1 MRLCRLLLPACLCC
15 LLLAWPVAAAD
26 SPLKDYYQDS
36 WNTRNGLP
44 HNSINSM
51 AQTPE
56 GYLWFAT
63 WEGVSRYNGRGFHT
77 FVRGEQTGLPDSGI
91 RGLTLDGD
99 GLLVAGARGGFS
111 RYQHP
116 GWQPRASLPAMVN
129 HVLRDRQGRL
139 WFATEGDGIYMR
151 DAEGQQ
157 HHFSSPQG
165 LPGLAVYRLL
175 QTTDGRIW
183 AGTSQGLAVIGAGQ
197 KITVSEQIPAVPV
210 LALLQ
215 TRKGQLLVGS
225 GRGLYGSDEHGGF
238 AQLHPQL
245 AGEAISSLLQDSAGD
260 LWIGT
265 TDRGLVRLGSYG
277 LERMGMAQ
285 GLPDNRVLSL
295 LQDTEDNI
303 WVGTNGGLLRLRDA
317 PFTSFT
323 QEQGLSGN
331 YVRTVLA
338 DDKGRIWV
346 GTSNGLSLINAS
358 GVRPLPVKLPD
369 GKAPSILSLARQGN
383 TLWLGTYTHGLVGLK
398 PGREP
403 VIIDR
408 KQGLSA
414 DEVRAILPAR
424 DGSLWVGTASGL
436 SRLHQGRV
444 TTYGKQDGLP
454 GEFVMALHQAN
465 NGDIWVGTGVG
476 AAIIRQGNPA
486 HIRALDL
493 HSQENA
499 EYAFGFYQQPGS
511 DAVWIATDRGLL
523 RYRYRDD
530 SLSMVGRPQG
540 LPIEKMFQPVADQQ
554 GGLWLTTNRG
564 ILRLDLQQAHRA
576 ADGELDTIPFE
587 LFGEGDGIASSQAN
601 GGSGPAATLAPDGS
615 VWIATAV
622 GVARV
627 QPNRLASLVPNNL
640 PVVLED
646 IRVNGMAVMPTQPLT
661 LPAGSDRI
669 QIEFAGL
676 GYVMPERIRYR
687 TRLEGFDKEWV
698 ARGGQNLAE
707 YTNLAPGHYRL
718 KVAASYPYSS
728 WSHREASL
736 SFSIAPFFWQRPVF
750 WGLVGVV
757 GLWLIW
763 ALFQLRLRMLKRNAS
778 TLRRLV
784 DEKTQALQQ
793 QTQAFERQARE
804 DQLTGLANR
813 RAFDDW
819 LATAYGQVDPGG
831 NGLCLA
837 VVDIDHFKRVN
848 DQWSHNVGDEAITAV
863 ARVLRVQVRAQDKVA
878 RWGGEEFTLLF
889 PDTSLKDATR
899 ICERIRQAVAELDCS
914 PIAEGLSLTI
924 SLGLADAGGAG
935 STDRLLAQ
943 ADQALYRAKNNG
955 RNRVEVWS

>member
-1 MRLCRLLLPACLCC
+1 MNLCRLLLLVC
-15 LLLAWPVAAAD
+15 LLLAWPLAAAD
-26 SPLKDYYQDS
+26 SPLRDYYQDS

-77 FVRGEQTGLPDSGI
+77 FVRGKQTGLPDSGI
-91 RGLTLDGD
+91 RGLTPDGD
-99 GLLVAGARGGFS
+99 GLLVVGARGGFS
-111 RYQHP
+111 RYQYP
-116 GWQPRASLPAMVN
+116 QWQPQSSLPAMVN

-139 WFATEGDGIYMR
+139 WFATEGDGLYMR
-151 DAEGQQ
+151 DPQGTQ
-157 HHFSSPQG
+157 HHFSSAQG

-175 QTTDGRIW
+175 QTADGQVW
-183 AGTSQGLAVIGAGQ
+183 AGTSQGLAVISADNG
-197 KITVSEQIPAVPV
+197 ITVNEHIPAVPV

-215 TRKGQLLVGS
+215 TQQGQLLVGS
-225 GRGLYGSDEHGGF
+225 GQGLYGSDGNGGF
-238 AQLHPQL
+238 APLHPQL
-245 AGEAISSLLQDSAGD
+245 ADEAISSLLEDNRGD
-260 LWIGT
+260 LWVGT
-265 TDRGLVRLGSYG
+265 TDRGLARLSELG

-295 LQDTEDNI
+295 LQDTEGNL

-331 YVRTVLA
+331 YVRSVLA
-338 DDKGRIWV
+338 DEAGRIWV
-346 GTSNGLSLINAS
+346 GSSNGLSVIDAD
-358 GVRPLPVKLPD
+358 GARPVPVRLPD
-369 GKAPSILSLARQGN
+369 GKTPSILSLARQGN
-383 TLWLGTYTHGLVGLK
+383 ILWLGTYTHGLIALE

-403 VIIDR
+403 RIIDR
-408 KQGLSA
+408 RQGLSA

-424 DGSLWVGTASGL
+424 DGSLWVGTAEGL
-436 SRLHQGRV
+436 SRLQQGRV
-444 TTYGKQDGLP
+444 FTYGKRDGLP
-454 GEFVMALHQAN
+454 GEFVMALHQAE

-476 AAIIRQGNPA
+476 AAIMGGGDPA

-493 HSQENA
+493 HRQENA
-499 EYAFGFYQQPGS
+499 EYAFGFYQQRGT

-530 SLSMVGRPQG
+530 SLSMVGRPHG
-540 LPIEKMFQPVADQQ
+540 LPIEKMFQPVADEQ
-554 GGLWLTTNRG
+554 GGIWLTTNRG
-564 ILRLDLQQAHRA
+564 ILRLDLAEAHRV
-576 ADGELDTIPFE
+576 ADGEQDTIPFDV
-587 LFGEGDGIASSQAN
+587 FGEGDGMASSQAN

-615 VWIATAV
+615 LWIATAV

-627 QPNRLASLVPNNL
+627 QPKRLASLVHNNL
-640 PVVLED
+640 PVVLEN
-646 IRVNGMAVMPTQPLT
+646 IRVNGMPVLPGRPLA

-687 TRLEGFDKEWV
+687 TRLEGFDKQWV
-698 ARGGQNLAE
+698 ERGGQNLAE
-707 YTNLAPGHYRL
+707 YTNLAPGNYRL
-718 KVAASYPYSS
+718 QVAASYPYSP
-728 WSHREASL
+728 WSNREAGL
-736 SFSIAPFFWQRPVF
+736 SFSIAPFFWQRPAF
-750 WGLVGVV
+750 WGVAGGA
-757 GLWLIW
+757 GLLLLWG
-763 ALFQLRLRMLKRNAS
+763 LFQLRLRMLKRNAS

-784 DEKTQALQQ
+784 EEKTQALQQ

-819 LATAYGQVDPGG
+819 LADAYGRFEQGG
-831 NGLCLA
+831 HGLCLA

-848 DQWSHNVGDEAITAV
+848 DQWSHGVGDEAIKAV
-863 ARVLRVQVRAQDKVA
+863 AGVLRAQIRSQDSVA

-889 PDTSLKDATR
+889 PDTSLQDATR
-899 ICERIRQAVAELDCS
+899 ICERIREAVAGLDCS
-914 PIAEGLSLTI
+914 SIAAGLSLTV
-924 SLGLADAGGAG
+924 SLGLAEAAGAG
-935 STDRLLAQ
+935 SEDRLLAH

-955 RNRVEVWS
+955 RNRVELWS